1 MKELLHT
8 PIFDVVKLDEVE
20 AGFKPIGIKA
30 PDWVSIIVEDGNG
43 RFLLVEQ
50 LRYGIGS
57 PTIEFPSG
65 TVEKGEDPL
74 DAAVRELAEE
84 TGLHIVDKD
93 DVELID
99 VVSPNPAFM
108 MNEKYVYYVDLKRAD
123 FRWEDQNLDEHE
135 HIKFFWDHKLRVTQ
149 TFGKNR
155 CIAAMFGTS
164 LLSYWNHKGLFKKL
178 GGMEECLM

>member
-8 PIFDVVKLDEVE
+8 PIFDVVELNEVE
-20 AGFKPIGIKA
+20 AGFKPVGVKA
-30 PDWVSIIVEDGNG
+30 PDWVSVIVEDEEG

-50 LRYGIGS
+50 LRHGIAS
-57 PTIEFPSG
+57 NTIEFPSG

-84 TGLHIVDKD
+84 TGLCIVDKD

-108 MNEKYVYYVDLKRAD
+108 MNEKYVYYVDLGRTD
-123 FRWEDQNLDEHE
+123 YRWENQNLDEHE

-149 TFGKNR
+149 AFGKNR
-155 CIAAMFGTS
+155 CTAAMFGTA
-164 LLSYWNHKGLFKKL
+164 LLSYWNHKGLFNIL
-178 GGMEECLM
+178 GDIENCLT